1 MGRVTKEQAAKNR
14 QTVVEGTA
22 RLFQQHGLNGI
33 GIAEMMAQAGLT
45 HGGFYR
51 QFASRDEVAGAACAH
66 AMSEAL
72 ASWQSTAGKAA
83 PGETLRAIAEAYLT
97 ADVAR
102 HKCPM
107 PVLAADVAREAPASP
122 VREAFTGGVAALAE
136 ALIACAPEPE
146 ASPARRQR
154 ALSLLAAMVG
164 AVTLARSID
173 DTALAGEILNAVRQL
188 AAEA

>member
-22 RLFQQHGLNGI
+22 RLFQRHGLNGV

-51 QFASRDEVAGAACAH
+51 QFASRDEAAGAACAH
-66 AMSEAL
+66 AMSQAV
-72 ASWQSTAGKAA
+72 ASWQSTADKAA

-97 ADVAR
+97 ADVAH

-107 PVLAADVAREAPASP
+107 PALAADVARENPASP
-122 VREAFTGGVAALAE
+122 VREAFTCGVAALAD
-136 ALIACAPEPE
+136 ALIACV
-146 ASPARRQR
+146 PAEESFSVRRQR

-173 DTALAGEILNAVRQL
+173 DKALADEILSAVRQL
-188 AAEA
+188 ADKS